1 VHSSGQQYIKN
12 IILYKNKAE
21 SGENSRKACTRP
33 AWGNI

>member
-21 SGENSRKACTRP
+21 SGENSCTRP